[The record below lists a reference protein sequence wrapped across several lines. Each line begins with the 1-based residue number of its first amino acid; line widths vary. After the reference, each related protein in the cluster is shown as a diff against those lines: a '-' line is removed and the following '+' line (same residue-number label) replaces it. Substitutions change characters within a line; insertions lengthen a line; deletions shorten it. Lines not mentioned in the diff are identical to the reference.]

1 MSRWFLTE
9 KIKVEG
15 LKRKKRR
22 IRLKAKVNNEPVIE
36 KFVAHSSKSAKYA
49 KTTVKKRDLSA
60 SADVNNRNKYP
71 DNVSN
76 GIGASASISNS
87 GANSQVKGSESGAA
101 ASGVSVSYDPSK

>member
-60 SADVNNRNKYP
+60 SADVNNRKYP

-87 GANSQVKGSESGAA
+87 GANSQAKEVG
-101 ASGVSVSYDPSK
+101 GVSSNYDPSK